1 MHNWTRPLLVKEAMS
16 MHYSLTIS
24 KNMNMH
30 PFFLTQANYS
40 NTHTN
45 SHHHV
50 HTNKMIRSSTYMLK
64 GRSDIQLSRGHIS
77 MHCKPLPPPTPVNVA
92 TCERQR
98 AANVHVVVVELNLA
112 WESGWLQH
120 GRDQGV
126 FLDLRG
132 VRHGCMKR
140 GRGGDMADVSLP
152 PLARCWGWPRHV
164 VPSVGVPKWRRSG
177 RLAGLGLGFR
187 PTQQWREGRG
197 RPTGWSGGCMW
208 ESTFG
213 PTTKGEKEKLFCF

>member
-1 MHNWTRPLLVKEAMS
+1 MS
-16 MHYSLTIS
+16 TQIKWLETAHTCWKADRTFNCQGAIS
-24 KNMNMH
+24 RCTVN
-30 PFFLTQANYS
+30 
-40 NTHTN
+40 
-45 SHHHV
+45 
-50 HTNKMIRSSTYMLK
+50 
-64 GRSDIQLSRGHIS
+64 LS
-77 MHCKPLPPPTPVNVA
+77 PPPPTPVNVA

-120 GRDQGV
+120 GRDRGV

-132 VRHGCMKR
+132 VRHGCVKH

-164 VPSVGVPKWRRSG
+164 VPPVGIPKWRRSG

-187 PTQQWREGRG
+187 PTQQWRGGADQQAGAGDACGRVLLG
-197 RPTGWSGGCMW
+197 QRPRGKRKSFFVFRNSNDLLLIIKIIFFAMKIRVKK
-208 ESTFG
+208 SS
-213 PTTKGEKEKLFCF
+213 